1 MGILQGVSIFGTISE
16 QLLRMAENSFNKEKK
31 LYNKIGKNTIKI
43 ERIEDL
49 TPVNCKKIFDSI
61 LNVNSDIFEPLRD
74 EKFYYGITTK
84 IKNTIT
90 KQDINTMH
98 SRKKSELFKTKF
110 KQSLEKNLQNNINN
124 EDMAIVFINT
134 FLDQVGFDNS
144 KNKKIDAS
152 KIKKSERLSIKDN
165 KINII
170 LTAKNSEDA
179 KIIDF
184 INDENGIKIN
194 NFQWN
199 KQDTFDFIALIQ
211 TETGQTILSHED
223 NLQLRNL
230 SIEDVDI
237 EVPATYIYNVFIN
250 YFNEY
255 KDLKT
260 YLKAKKD
267 NIINTLQNNATARDL
282 LLGNKKINKVKG
294 DVGEFLVGI
303 MLQAALVDNINNENI
318 YQGKVQT
325 GFGEHAVDIYI
336 KGMGFQVKNFPG
348 QEQEDIVMLYASHS
362 SLSRDSKLQDS
373 DKYLS
378 KEEKSQ
384 LRLSV
389 FLSNNIETNNLLLSS
404 LSKFMRIDSNYKET
418 EKATKEILKQAQK
431 MENCFYIVNFRLIPA
446 SRLLW
451 EMAQNIKKYKNIQY
465 SDEIQYMFCIDK
477 NNIKNSNLP
486 LYKFYNENIVNIFKD
501 SALYFR
507 GIPLRYNNIKLETT
521 KKNFLADVFKID
533 YYKY

>member
-31 LYNKIGKNTIKI
+31 LYNKIGENTIKI

-84 IKNTIT
+84 VKSTVT
-90 KQDINTMH
+90 KQDINAMH
-98 SRKKSELFKTKF
+98 SRNKSELFRTKL
-110 KQSLEKNLQNNINN
+110 KQSLESNLQNNIKK
-124 EDMAIVFINT
+124 DDIATVFINT
-134 FLDQVGFDNS
+134 FLDQIGFG
-144 KNKKIDAS
+144 
-152 KIKKSERLSIKDN
+152 DN
-165 KINII
+165 KNNKEIDISKVKEKISSTNNQITI
-170 LTAKNSEDA
+170 TLTGKNSNDT

-184 INDENGIKIN
+184 INNENGITIN
-194 NFQWN
+194 NFYWD
-199 KQDTFDFIALIQ
+199 KQDTFNFIATIQ
-211 TETGQTILSHED
+211 TATGQKILSYKD
-223 NLQLRNL
+223 NFQLKNL
-230 SIEDVDI
+230 NIKQDKSIDAL
-237 EVPATYIYNVFIN
+237 ATNMYNVFIG
-250 YFNEY
+250 YFNKY
-255 KDLKT
+255 KILKQ
-260 YLKAKKD
+260 YLERKKN
-267 NIINTLQNNATARDL
+267 NIINTLQNNSAARDL
-282 LLGNKKINKVKG
+282 LLGDKTINKVKG

-303 MLQAALVDNINNENI
+303 MLQAALVGSIDSQNI

-325 GFGEHAVDIYI
+325 GFGEHQVDIYI
-336 KGMGFQVKNFPG
+336 EDMGFQVKNFPG

-362 SLSRDSKLQDS
+362 SLIKDSKLQES

-378 KEEKSQ
+378 KEEKNR
-384 LRLSV
+384 LWLSV
-389 FLSNNIETNNLLLSS
+389 FFSNNTETNNLLLSS

-418 EKATKEILKQAQK
+418 KNATKEILKQAQK

-451 EMAQNIKKYKNIQY
+451 EMAQDIKEFENIQY
-465 SDEIQYMFCIDK
+465 NNKIQDMFCIEK
-477 NNIKNSNLP
+477 NNVKNIDLP
-486 LYKFYNENIVNIFKD
+486 LYEFYNKNMVNIFRD

-507 GIPLRYNNIKLETT
+507 GIPLKYNNIKLKTT
-521 KKNFLADVFKID
+521 NENFLADVFKVD